1 MLFAC
6 TNRYCDQAYDLPVSF
21 KENETKKVQ
30 DTILVW

>member
-6 TNRYCDQAYDLPVSF
+6 TNSYCDQAYDLPVSF
-21 KENETKKVQ
+21 KENKTKRVQ